1 MITRVA
7 LLAASLTASAV
18 LAVGL
23 ALMGVG
29 PAAPATGPVGS
40 AGTAAPAAATDAPAA
55 PITQIDTVYVVPTP
69 SPTPDPTPP
78 TIVIKKVVTVGGDDG
93 EDGD

>member
-7 LLAASLTASAV
+7 LLAASLSASAV

-29 PAAPATGPVGS
+29 PTAPATVTAPPLEPV
-40 AGTAAPAAATDAPAA
+40 AATDGAPL
-55 PITQIDTVYVVPTP
+55 PVTQIDTVYVVPTP
-69 SPTPDPTPP
+69 SSAPDPTPP
-78 TIVIKKVVTVGGDDG
+78 TIVIKKYVTAGGGENEQEGDD
-93 EDGD
+93 